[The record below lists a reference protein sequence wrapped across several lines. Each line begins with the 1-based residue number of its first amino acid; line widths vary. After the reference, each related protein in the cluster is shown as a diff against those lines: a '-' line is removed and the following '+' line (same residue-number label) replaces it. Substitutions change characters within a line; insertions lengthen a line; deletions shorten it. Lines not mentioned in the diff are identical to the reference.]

1 MRGDREEAIV
11 AAAYA
16 LLERQGFAGTTMQAI
31 AREARASM
39 ETLYRWYGD
48 KTGLF
53 RALIARN
60 TGEVAETLR
69 EATGAALPLPDL
81 LDRVGTAL
89 LAMLLGPRAVA
100 LNRAAAADAT
110 GTLGQALAQ
119 GGRETLLPQIRRMI
133 ETALTSGDLQGASA
147 EALTETWLS
156 LLIGDLQIRRAT
168 GALPPPPPEALASRA
183 QAARLHLLRL
193 YAPPRAA

>member
-53 RALIARN
+53 CALIARN
-60 TGEVAETLR
+60 TAEVAETLR
-69 EATGAALPLPDL
+69 EATEAALPLSDL

-119 GGRETLLPQIRRMI
+119 GGRETLLPQLCRMI
-133 ETALTSGDLQGASA
+133 DGARAAGHLQGAPA
-147 EALTETWLS
+147 EALTDLWLS

-168 GALPPPPPEALASRA
+168 GALPPPEPETLSKRA
-183 QAARLHLLRL
+183 QAARDHLLRL